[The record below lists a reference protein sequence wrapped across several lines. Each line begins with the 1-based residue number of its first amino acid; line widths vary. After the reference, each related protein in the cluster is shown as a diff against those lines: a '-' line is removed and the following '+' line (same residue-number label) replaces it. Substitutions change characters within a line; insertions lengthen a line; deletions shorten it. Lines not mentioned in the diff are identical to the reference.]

1 MKTVIGKVPA
11 TIMRDIRTKI
21 QPKHPSLP
29 ELLSAETVK
38 LVARSALESWFAAFP
53 LVWGPKMIVLAINGN
68 VIHRDKDLCDISQ

>member
-38 LVARSALESWFAAFP
+38 RVARSALESWFCSYSISLGAEDDCF
-53 LVWGPKMIVLAINGN
+53 GN
-68 VIHRDKDLCDISQ
+68 